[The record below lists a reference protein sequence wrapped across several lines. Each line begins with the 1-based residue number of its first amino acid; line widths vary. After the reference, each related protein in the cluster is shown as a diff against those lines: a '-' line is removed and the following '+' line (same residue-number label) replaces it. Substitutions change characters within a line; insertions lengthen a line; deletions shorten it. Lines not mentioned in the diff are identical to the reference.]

1 MRLGGQVFA
10 HTPVTKVED
19 GSTVRVETANGHTL
33 ICSAA
38 VLATNS
44 PVTDLVA
51 IHSKQAPYRTYVIA
65 SRVQKGSV
73 PLALYWDTEDP
84 YHYIRI
90 QPENGHDVMIIGGED
105 HKSGQGDPQQAFAR
119 LEQWIRERFP
129 ELGEISWRWS
139 GQVMEPVDAIAF
151 IGRNPLSENI
161 YVATGDSGMGMTH
174 GTIAGMLITDLIQG
188 RANPWTGVYDPTRKQ
203 ISSAVEYVKE
213 NVNVA
218 VQYADWVTGGD
229 VNSTDEIARGE
240 GAILRSGTRKI
251 AVYRD
256 ESGRGLAC
264 SAVCTHLGCIVSWN
278 PLEKSWDCP
287 CHGSRFDVHGRV
299 LNGPASKDLT
309 PVDLQ
314 ELKDLAT

>member
-1 MRLGGQVFA
+1 
-10 HTPVTKVED
+10 
-19 GSTVRVETANGHTL
+19 
-33 ICSAA
+33 
-38 VLATNS
+38 
-44 PVTDLVA
+44 
-51 IHSKQAPYRTYVIA
+51 
-65 SRVQKGSV
+65 V

-105 HKSGQGDPQQAFAR
+105 HKTGQGDPQQAFAK
-119 LEQWIRERFP
+119 LEQWTRERFP

-188 RANPWTGVYDPTRKQ
+188 RRNPWADVYDPTRKQ
-203 ISSAVEYVKE
+203 ISSVVEYVKE

-218 VQYADWVTGGD
+218 AQYADWVTKGD
-229 VNSTDEIARGE
+229 VNSTDKIAPGE
-240 GAILRSGTRKI
+240 GAILRSGARKI

-256 ESGRGLAC
+256 ESGEASAC

-299 LNGPASKDLT
+299 LNGPASKDLA
-309 PVDLQ
+309 PLDLS
-314 ELKDLAT
+314 ELNH